1 MGTSDWPPTDEHS
14 PLELIER
21 LAQDESAADTL
32 AQRVLL
38 EGAVQLALPLA
49 DLLHHPMGVQAH
61 GATRPQPC
69 DQLWVRERGEW
80 RPASAAQVIAAARR
94 AMTRRV
100 RRGTAL
106 DSPRAVRE
114 FLALKLGTLEHE
126 TFAVLLLDARHR
138 LIDYVEL
145 FRGTI
150 DGASV
155 HPREVVKLAL
165 ARNAAAL
172 VLAHPHPSGVPEPSQ
187 ADELITRRLR
197 DALALVDIRILDHII
212 VAGGE
217 ALSLAEAGLL

>member
-1 MGTSDWPPTDEHS
+1 MAALVQLPLPLTGTQEGDMPALYGDVPAQPQPP
-14 PLELIER
+14 ER
-21 LAQDESAADTL
+21 LL
-32 AQRVLL
+32 I
-38 EGAVQLALPLA
+38 
-49 DLLHHPMGVQAH
+49 
-61 GATRPQPC
+61 
-69 DQLWVRERGEW
+69 RGEFDEL
-80 RPASAAQVIAAARR
+80 RPATATEIILAARQ

-100 RRGTAL
+100 RRGTAM

-114 FLALKLGTLEHE
+114 FLAIKLGALEHE
-126 TFAVLLLDARHR
+126 LFAVLLLDTRHR

-172 VLAHPHPSGVPEPSQ
+172 VLAHPHPSGAAEPSQ
-187 ADELITRRLR
+187 ADELVTRRLR
-197 DALALVDIRILDHII
+197 EALALVDIRVLDHII

-217 ALSLAEAGLL
+217 AISFAERGLI

>member
-1 MGTSDWPPTDEHS
+1 M
-14 PLELIER
+14 
-21 LAQDESAADTL
+21 SAL
-32 AQRVLL
+32 
-38 EGAVQLALPLA
+38 VQLALPLPGSPA
-49 DLLHHPMGVQAH
+49 DSAAMLGHTTGKPE
-61 GATRPQPC
+61 
-69 DQLWVRERGEW
+69 QLWIRGDSDEL
-80 RPASAAQVIAAARR
+80 RAATATEVIAAARR

-100 RRGTAL
+100 RRGVAM

-114 FLALKLGTLEHE
+114 YLAMKLGTLEHE
-126 TFAVLLLDARHR
+126 LFVVLLLDNRHR

-172 VLAHPHPSGVPEPSQ
+172 VLAHPHPSGAAEASQ
-187 ADELITRRLR
+187 ADQLITHRLR
-197 DALALVDIRILDHII
+197 EALALVDIRVLDHVI

-217 ALSLAEAGLL
+217 AISFAERGLL

>member
-1 MGTSDWPPTDEHS
+1 MSAS
-14 PLELIER
+14 
-21 LAQDESAADTL
+21 AQLT
-32 AQRVLL
+32 
-38 EGAVQLALPLA
+38 LPLMGSA
-49 DLLHHPMGVQAH
+49 EAETLGGFDAQIRDTEDTGRLL
-61 GATRPQPC
+61 
-69 DQLWVRERGEW
+69 VRDVIEGL
-80 RPASAAQVIAAARR
+80 RPATATEIICAARR

-100 RRGTAL
+100 RRGVAL
-106 DSPRAVRE
+106 DSPQAVRE
-114 FLALKLGTLEHE
+114 FLVLKLGTLEHE
-126 TFAVLLLDARHR
+126 VFALLLLDNRHR

-172 VLAHPHPSGVPEPSQ
+172 VLAHPHPSGATEPSH

-197 DALALVDIRILDHII
+197 DALALVDIRLLDHII

-217 ALSLAEAGLL
+217 ALSFAERGLL